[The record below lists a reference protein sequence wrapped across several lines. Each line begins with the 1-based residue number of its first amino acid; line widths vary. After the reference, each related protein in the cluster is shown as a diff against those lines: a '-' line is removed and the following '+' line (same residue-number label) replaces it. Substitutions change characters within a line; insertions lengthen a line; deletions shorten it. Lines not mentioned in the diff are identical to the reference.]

1 MSIKKLIGKVHLWLG
16 FASGLLVLFLGIT
29 GCILSFQREIEDATQ
44 EYRFVEH
51 QPGKALLPPSEL
63 RAIADSQL
71 PGKKTHSVS
80 YQKGKAALVVYY
92 DFEPEYYYTVYLNP
106 YTGDVLKVKNMAH
119 DFFRIIIE
127 GHYYLWLPPN
137 IGQPILASAT
147 LIFVVLLITGIILW
161 WPKNKSAAKQ
171 RFSIKWSAK
180 WRRKNYDL
188 HNVLGFYMSWV
199 VIFIA
204 ITGLVW
210 GFQWVS
216 KSVYWATSGGK
227 PINEY
232 YETLSDT
239 TKASPLASTP
249 AIDLLWDKVRKEN
262 PAFTGSLEVH
272 IPENK
277 KTSIEIASNP
287 DTDTYWK
294 IDYRYFDQ
302 HTLQELPVTHM
313 YGKLADASVA
323 DKIRRMNYDIH
334 VGAIG
339 GIVGKIIAFF
349 ASLLAASMPVTGT
362 LIWWGRRKK
371 AARKVAKPEPQQQAR
386 RLQRPR
392 AVKA

>member
-106 YTGDVLKVKNMAH
+106 YTGDVLKVKNMAD

-147 LIFVVLLITGIILW
+147 LVFVVLLITGIILW

-171 RFSIKWSAK
+171 RFAIKWSVK

-239 TKASPLASTP
+239 TKAVPLATTP

-339 GIVGKIIAFF
+339 GIIGKIIAFF

-371 AARKVAKPEPQQQAR
+371 AVRKVAKPEPQQQAR
-386 RLQRPR
+386 HLQRPR